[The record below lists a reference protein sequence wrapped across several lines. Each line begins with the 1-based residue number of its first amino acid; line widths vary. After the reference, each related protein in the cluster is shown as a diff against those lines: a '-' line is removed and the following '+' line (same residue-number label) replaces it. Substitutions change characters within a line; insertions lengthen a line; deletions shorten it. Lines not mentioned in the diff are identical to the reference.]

1 MYQAITTK
9 YLAPTEHRGPRV
21 KAVAQ
26 SGSVTLPWDYDLSAK
41 SNHEAAAEALAQ
53 SDGKDWLLKGQAM
66 FGADGRRLEGG
77 GLPESDG
84 YAWVLIDQR

>member
-1 MYQAITTK
+1 MFQAITTK
-9 YLAPTEHRGPRV
+9 YLAPTNYRGARV
-21 KAVAQ
+21 KASAQ
-26 SGSVTLPWDYDLSAK
+26 SGSITLPWDHALSPVN
-41 SNHEAAAEALAQ
+41 NHRAAAEALAQ

-77 GLPESDG
+77 GLPKQDG